1 MANESAT
8 NPLDELIDRIRQT
21 LGELAPESLLN
32 RLKPVF
38 EDFLGQFQLVPQR
51 EFQAH
56 LEHLQ
61 QLEAS
66 VSQLDMRIRSLESRK
81 PSQNS

>member
-1 MANESAT
+1 MATESTT

-56 LEHLQ
+56 LEALARLETTVS
-61 QLEAS
+61 QLEA
-66 VSQLDMRIRSLESRK
+66 RIQTLETGES
-81 PSQNS
+81 SQNS